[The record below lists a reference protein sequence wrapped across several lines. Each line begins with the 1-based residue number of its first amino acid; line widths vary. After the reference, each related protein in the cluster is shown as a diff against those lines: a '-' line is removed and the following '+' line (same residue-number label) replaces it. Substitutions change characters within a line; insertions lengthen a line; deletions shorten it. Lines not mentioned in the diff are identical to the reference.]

1 VTIPKETPDGPETY
15 LQAAVNVAGTNFTE
29 IKAYVVNQ
37 SAWPA
42 RALDHASFRY
52 YFTLDGSTT
61 PDQISVVSYYT
72 QCKQPTGPQQ
82 VSGRVYAIIV
92 DCTGTH
98 IAPSG
103 QPDYRKE
110 VQFRITSSGS
120 WDPTNDWSYADVAKT
135 PGSTPV
141 TVQHMPLDD
150 NGARLWGTPP
160 S

>member
-1 VTIPKETPDGPETY
+1 MDD
-15 LQAAVNVAGTNFTE
+15 L
-29 IKAYVVNQ
+29 
-37 SAWPA
+37 
-42 RALDHASFRY
+42 
-52 YFTLDGSTT
+52 
-61 PDQISVVSYYT
+61 
-72 QCKQPTGPQQ
+72 CKQPTGPQQ